1 MIDLSHLRE
10 DFPILDRE
18 VNGHPLAYLDSAAT
32 TQKPLQV
39 LEAVDHY
46 YRTRNANVHRGAH
59 TLSAEATEAYESA
72 RAKVADFLNA
82 ASPSEVAFSRGA
94 TTALNH
100 IAYGWGLNHLSE
112 GDRVVLTVMEHHANV
127 VPWQLIA
134 RHTGIELVYLT
145 LDEQYEVDLSGLD
158 GILDDRVKVVAV
170 SGMSNVTGTLGP
182 VRALVDAARSIGA
195 LIVVDAAQLV
205 PHSPT
210 DVQELDAD
218 FLVFS
223 GHKMLGPTGIGAMW
237 GKPDRLEEME
247 PTEGGGEMIA
257 DVGLYES
264 RWAPVP
270 HKFEA
275 GTPPIAQAIGLGAA
289 VDYLQAIGMETVER
303 HEHEI
308 TGYALKRLSEVPDL
322 EVYGPVDP
330 ARRGGAV
337 SFSLADIHAHD
348 IATILDQ
355 HGVAVRAGHHC
366 AKPLM
371 RHLQVPATARASF
384 YIYNTTAEV
393 DRLVDGLMDARKVF
407 GLDG

>member
-1 MIDLSHLRE
+1 MTDLSYLRE
-10 DFPILDRE
+10 DFPILSRD
-18 VNGHPLAYLDSAAT
+18 VNGHPLVYLDSAAT
-32 TQKPLQV
+32 TQKPIQV
-39 LEAVDHY
+39 LDAVDTF
-46 YRTRNANVHRGAH
+46 YRTTNANVHRAAH
-59 TLSAEATEAYESA
+59 TLSAEATDAYEGA
-72 RAKVADFLNA
+72 RAKVASFINA
-82 ASPSEVAFSRGA
+82 SSPNELVFSRGA
-94 TTALNH
+94 TTSLNH

-127 VPWQLIA
+127 VPWQLVA

-145 LDEQYEVDLSGLD
+145 LDDQYELDLSGLD
-158 GILDDRVKVVAV
+158 DLLDERVKIVTV

-182 VRALVDAARSIGA
+182 VHTLVEAARSVEA
-195 LIVVDAAQLV
+195 LVVVDAAQLV
-205 PHSPT
+205 PHAPV

-218 FLVFS
+218 FVVFS

-237 GKPDRLEEME
+237 GKAERLEEME

-275 GTPPIAQAIGLGAA
+275 GTPPIAQAVGLGAA
-289 VDYLQAIGMETVER
+289 VDYLNAVGMETVR
-303 HEHEI
+303 DHGQEI
-308 TGYALKRLSEVPDL
+308 TGYAMKRLTEIPDL
-322 EVYGPVDP
+322 TVYGPSDP
-330 ARRGGAV
+330 ANRGGAV

-355 HGVAVRAGHHC
+355 HGVEIRAGHHC

-371 RHLQVPATARASF
+371 RHLQVSATARASF
-384 YIYNTTAEV
+384 YLYNTTDDV
-393 DRLVDGLMDARKVF
+393 DQLIEALLDARSLF
-407 GLDG
+407 GLGA

>member
-1 MIDLSHLRE
+1 MTDLRHLRD
-10 DFPILDRE
+10 DFPILSRE
-18 VNGHPLAYLDSAAT
+18 VNGWPLTYLDSAAT
-32 TQKPLQV
+32 TQKPIQV
-39 LEAVDHY
+39 LDAVDTY
-46 YRTRNANVHRGAH
+46 YRTINANVHRGSH
-59 TLSAEATEAYESA
+59 TLSAESTDAYEGA
-72 RAKVADFLNA
+72 RSKLASFINA
-82 ASPSEVAFSRGA
+82 ASPSEVVFSRGA

-112 GDRVVLTVMEHHANV
+112 GDRVVLTIMEHHANV

-134 RHTGIELVYLT
+134 RYTGIELVYLT
-145 LDEQYEVDLSGLD
+145 LDEQFEVDLTGLND
-158 GILDDRVKVVAV
+158 LLDDRVKVVAV

-182 VRALVDAARSIGA
+182 VKALVEAARSVGA
-195 LIVVDAAQLV
+195 LVVVDGAQLV

-223 GHKMLGPTGIGAMW
+223 GHKMLGPTGIGGMW
-237 GKPDRLEEME
+237 GKMERLEEME

-270 HKFEA
+270 QKFEA
-275 GTPPIAQAIGLGAA
+275 GTPPVAQAVGLGAA
-289 VDYLQAIGMETVER
+289 VDYLSALGMETVRDHER
-303 HEHEI
+303 SI
-308 TGYALKRLSEVPDL
+308 TGYALKRLAEIPDL
-322 EVYGPVDP
+322 TIYGPRDP
-330 ARRGGAV
+330 ANRGGAV
-337 SFSLADIHAHD
+337 SFSLADIHAHY

-355 HGVAVRAGHHC
+355 FGVEVRAGHHC

-384 YIYNTTAEV
+384 YLYNTTDDV
-393 DRLVDGLMDARKVF
+393 DRLVESLLEARSVF
-407 GLDG
+407 GLGS